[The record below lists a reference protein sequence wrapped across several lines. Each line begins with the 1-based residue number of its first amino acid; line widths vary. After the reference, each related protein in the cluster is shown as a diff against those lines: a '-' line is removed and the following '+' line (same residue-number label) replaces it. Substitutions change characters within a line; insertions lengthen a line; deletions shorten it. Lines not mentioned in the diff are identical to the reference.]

1 MTRPT
6 MAGTLPAD
14 PQRRHW
20 LRAGLTTA
28 AVAALAPVAGSAAA
42 AAPSAAA
49 DTATD
54 LLRLDLNESS
64 YGPSPKVGPAVQ
76 RALVEAPRYVSAAQL
91 QALQVQIATLEGVAP
106 EQVIVGE
113 VLEALG
119 QHLALSEGAGGFIYS
134 VPGYGALV
142 DAARPFGGRAVE
154 VPLNARLENDLPAL
168 LAAIAPDTRALFVVN
183 PHNPSG
189 TLSPGA
195 DFDRFVSAAQAR
207 TLVIVDEAYLDYR
220 EDAAALSAVRLL
232 RQGQNVVV
240 FRTLGKIHALAGL
253 QVGYALA
260 PTGLAGALRQR
271 GVGGAHAQNQLSL
284 AAAAAA
290 LADTAHVAQV
300 RRSVAL
306 ERQRWQQVLTGLGLR
321 STEAAG
327 NFVFVDTGRPHAA
340 VAAGLLQQGVRI
352 ARVFAPYDTWVR
364 ITIGTPAEN
373 RRAQQALRH
382 VLG

>member
-1 MTRPT
+1 